1 MWGGGFE
8 VCWFVCLYFFLGR
21 LGWLFGGLVFFL
33 VCDGAGS
40 SSEDG
45 GGGDFGSRS
54 DAQGWTRLLQCLLCG
69 ESANLGSSFHMA
81 LWSFCFS
88 SALASATYVFWV

>member
-1 MWGGGFE
+1 MM
-8 VCWFVCLYFFLGR
+8 VCLFVCLYFFLGA
-21 LGWLFGGLVFFL
+21 FGLVVWGFGFF
-33 VCDGAGS
+33 CDGAGS

-88 SALASATYVFWV
+88 SALASAT